1 MTPLRRLVLFAACA
15 AAAGNNTTRVNKETK
30 PADQTL
36 VETDGLNQTCAVN
49 ETKPAVADQ
58 TFVQNATTGENQTHT
73 VDVTTSTDGT
83 YANITPNMTLVNF
96 ENKSRKARNSV
107 FGTTPNYSG
116 THWGSRYLVGIIDIT
131 DKDFKFLLTQRRGPY
146 KLLDLT
152 DVAVREAI
160 CRLFDR
166 YPRVGH
172 QYLREL
178 YCARPGQWDP
188 APLFD

>member
-1 MTPLRRLVLFAACA
+1 MIPLRRLALFVACA
-15 AAAGNNTTRVNKETK
+15 AAAGNATRATKETK
-30 PADQTL
+30 PADQPL
-36 VETDGLNQTCAVN
+36 ADNYGVNQTRAGN
-49 ETKPAVADQ
+49 ETKPAATDQ
-58 TFVQNATTGENQTHT
+58 TFVQNAATGVNQTNA
-73 VDVTTSTDGT
+73 VDGTTSTDGI
-83 YANITPNMTLVNF
+83 YANITANMTLVNF

-160 CRLFDR
+160 CRLFNR

-172 QYLREL
+172 QALGEL
-178 YCARPGQWDP
+178 YCEKPGQWDP
-188 APLFD
+188 APLFE